1 MSKELTGDA
10 LVSLTP
16 LWSQILLALADG
28 ERYGYDILK
37 EIERQTDGRMSPK
50 TGSLYA
56 ALQRL
61 VEEGLIREEPGAAGP
76 GEDERR
82 RYYGVTERGREA
94 VRSEARR
101 LARIVTVAA
110 QKNLI
115 PELEPG
121 LSAAGGGV

>member
-1 MSKELTGDA
+1 MSSRDA
-10 LVSLTP
+10 SVRLTP
-16 LWSQILLALADG
+16 LWSQVLLSLADG

-61 VEEGLIREEPGAAGP
+61 ADEELIREAPEAGST

-82 RYYGVTERGREA
+82 RYYALTARGREA
-94 VRSEARR
+94 LEAEARR
-101 LARIVTVAA
+101 WVRTATVAA
-110 QKNLI
+110 EKDLV
-115 PELEPG
+115 PAMGPRL
-121 LSAAGGGV
+121 AGEEA

>member
-1 MSKELTGDA
+1 MPRSDTP
-10 LVSLTP
+10 SPLTP
-16 LWSQILLALADG
+16 LWSQILLALADE

-61 VEEGLIREEPGAAGP
+61 LDEGLIREAPEAGTP

-82 RYYGVTERGREA
+82 RYYALTARGREA

-110 QKNLI
+110 RKDLV
-115 PELEPG
+115 PG
-121 LSAAGGGV
+121 LGLAPAGGGA

>member
-1 MSKELTGDA
+1 MPRSDTP
-10 LVSLTP
+10 SPLTP
-16 LWSQILLALADG
+16 LWSQILLALADE

-61 VEEGLIREEPGAAGP
+61 LDEGLIREAPEAGTP

-82 RYYGVTERGREA
+82 RYYALTARGREA

-110 QKNLI
+110 RKDLV
-115 PELEPG
+115 PG
-121 LSAAGGGV
+121 LGLAPAGGSA